1 MISNRW
7 IEQRKACWSRL
18 DALLGQVESG
28 GLKGLSGAELREFG
42 LLYRQAAADLSAAR
56 ADRASR
62 TLEEYLNQL
71 LSRAHNFVYSGNKF
85 SFGSVTRFFAHEYP
99 RIFRRLLPYTVAATL
114 TFLAG
119 GALGALVT
127 LARPEFMHRML
138 GPVMVATIE
147 RHEMWTHSIVS
158 AKPQTSSSI
167 LTNNI
172 SVCFVTFA
180 GGILAGLGSIYMMFF
195 NGLLIGVIG
204 TASAQAHMS
213 RDLWSFVAA
222 HGSLE
227 LPSIFIAGGAGLRL
241 AWGLL
246 FPGML
251 RRRDSLA
258 LAGGESV
265 RLISGT
271 IPLLFIA
278 GILEGFLS
286 PSGAPMALKFIVGA
300 FLFICLCA
308 WLGGAGQKLQQPAGL
323 DLEVLVQS

>member
-7 IEQRKACWSRL
+7 IEQRKACWGRL
-18 DALLGQVESG
+18 DALLAQVESG
-28 GLKGLSGAELREFG
+28 GLTGLSGAELREFG
-42 LLYRQAAADLSAAR
+42 LLYRQTAADLSAAR

-62 TLEEYLNQL
+62 ILEEYLNQL

-85 SFGSVTRFFAHEYP
+85 NFASVTRFFAQEYP
-99 RIFRRLLPYTVAATL
+99 LIFRRLLPYTVAATL
-114 TFLAG
+114 IFLAG
-119 GALGALVT
+119 GAMGMLVT
-127 LARPEFMHRML
+127 LVRPEFMHRML

-158 AKPQTSSSI
+158 AKPQASSSI

-180 GGILAGLGSIYMMFF
+180 SGILAGLGSIYMMFF

-204 TASAQAHMS
+204 AACAQAHMS
-213 RDLWSFVAA
+213 RELWSFVAA

-246 FPGML
+246 FPGMM
-251 RRRDSLA
+251 RRGDSLA

-271 IPLLFIA
+271 IPMLFVA

-286 PSGAPMALKFIVGA
+286 PSSAPVALKFIVGA
-300 FLFICLCA
+300 FLFVCLCA
-308 WLGGAGQKLQQPAGL
+308 WLCGAGQKSQQPARL
-323 DLEVLVQS
+323 DLEVLVQR